1 MHTVSQ
7 VLWSLI
13 EMADWSWHY
22 PATNDEK
29 QNDSLTTQ
37 QGSDHHA
44 PVHSHSL
51 EFVRDSPR
59 PFIEDFGTDRVAF
72 EPWEP
77 LDHRQTIENSLYI
90 LCSLLFLIY
99 LTGKGQREIQLD
111 SIYRT
116 VYYGLDIVKV
126 LQPMS
131 KPWCWGF
138 DVRVGYKWST
148 SETSPARMC
157 TC

>member
-1 MHTVSQ
+1 MIYPIGWPTPSSCRMHTVSQ

-51 EFVRDSPR
+51 QFVRDSPR
-59 PFIEDFGTDRVAF
+59 PFIEDFGTDRVVF

-77 LDHRQTIENSLYI
+77 LDHRQAIENSKYI
-90 LCSLLFLIY
+90 LLFSAVSNLFDRKRAKRNSACFN
-99 LTGKGQREIQLD
+99 LQNCLRWTGHCQ
-111 SIYRT
+111 
-116 VYYGLDIVKV
+116 GLATNVQAMMLGV
-126 LQPMS
+126 
-131 KPWCWGF
+131 WW
-138 DVRVGYKWST
+138 
-148 SETSPARMC
+148 
-157 TC
+157 